1 MYRLEENYG
10 LYNNDRNVKN
20 RGISSRRIS
29 LLCSQGRVPGAE
41 KKGKTWL
48 IPKDAVKPTD
58 PRRKNRWRI
67 GGYNAYGKA
76 RRFQSEDSALVHF
89 TRLGY
94 TYMSIKDKEC
104 NVDYDGDT
112 NIFYSQFLSAV
123 NRINQTELTLEDAKK
138 IIGELKIKLD
148 NDDLGKSFF
157 KILQSGIDGIK
168 LIDFSDITGQR
179 MIIQL

>member
-1 MYRLEENYG
+1 MLM
-10 LYNNDRNVKN
+10 
-20 RGISSRRIS
+20 
-29 LLCSQGRVPGAE
+29 GRP
-41 KKGKTWL
+41 
-48 IPKDAVKPTD
+48 
-58 PRRKNRWRI
+58 
-67 GGYNAYGKA
+67 
-76 RRFQSEDSALVHF
+76 EDSRVKIPALVHF

-148 NDDLGKSFF
+148 TKTSHTPNGTCSL
-157 KILQSGIDGIK
+157 KIQY
-168 LIDFSDITGQR
+168 FS
-179 MIIQL
+179 